1 MVFYSLFSPLN
12 YLAAKHSHLVCR
24 KKKITLRILHTPLTP
39 FQIVWSLCT
48 QSYDIKCTVITK
60 LVTKNP
66 KGPMP
71 MKYMRMHVRKM
82 AKAQVIITSLLRT
95 DISCI
100 VYKSPSSHIR
110 VNHTLVKRR
119 KKKIYIYI
127 YSWKTK

>member
-12 YLAAKHSHLVCR
+12 YLAAKHSHLVCK
-24 KKKITLRILHTPLTP
+24 KKKIILRILHTPLSP

-48 QSYDIKCTVITK
+48 QSYDIKCAVITK

-66 KGPMP
+66 KGLMP
-71 MKYMRMHVRKM
+71 MKSMRMHVRKM

-95 DISCI
+95 DILCI
-100 VYKSPSSHIR
+100 LYMSLSSHIR
-110 VNHTLVKRR
+110 VYRTPE
-119 KKKIYIYI
+119 KKKFFFNI